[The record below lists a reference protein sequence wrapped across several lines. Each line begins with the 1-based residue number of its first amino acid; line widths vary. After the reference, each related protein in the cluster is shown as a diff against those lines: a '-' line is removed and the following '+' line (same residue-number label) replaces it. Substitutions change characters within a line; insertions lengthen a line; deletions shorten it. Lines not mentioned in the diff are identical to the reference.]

1 MQKKFNKSKLEE
13 EKGRAL
19 FIEEVIEVET
29 VQVKENASWWS
40 WRIKLRLS
48 SFGNMKVCVK
58 MKSQ

>member
-19 FIEEVIEVET
+19 VIEEVIEVET

-40 WRIKLRLS
+40 WRIKLSLESGKISRE
-48 SFGNMKVCVK
+48 F
-58 MKSQ
+58 

>member
-29 VQVKENASWWS
+29 VQVKENVSWWN
-40 WRIKLRLS
+40 WRIKLRLP